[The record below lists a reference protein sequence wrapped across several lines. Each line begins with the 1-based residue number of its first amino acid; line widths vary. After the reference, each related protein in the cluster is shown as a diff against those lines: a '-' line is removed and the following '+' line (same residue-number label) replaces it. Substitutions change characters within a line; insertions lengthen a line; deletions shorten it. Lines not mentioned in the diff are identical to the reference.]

1 MPNSGK
7 NTAPFFMST
16 TDLSNY
22 NNNWYP
28 PTIGAPA
35 WKRLLWYYTSL
46 VFFESAWLPL
56 SSFKCALLKAF
67 GATIGKGV
75 VIKPRVQIK
84 YPWLLTV
91 GDFSWIGEGV
101 WIDNLTT
108 VQIGAH
114 ACLSQGAYLLTG
126 NHNYSKPAFDL
137 MVAPILL
144 EEGVWIGA
152 KAIVCP
158 GITCFSHSVLTA
170 GSIATRNLEAY
181 TIYQGNPALA
191 IKKRTISVL

>member
-1 MPNSGK
+1 
-7 NTAPFFMST
+7 MST
-16 TDLSNY
+16 TDLAKY

-46 VFFESAWLPL
+46 VFFESAWLPV
-56 SSFKCALLKAF
+56 SSFKRALLKAF
-67 GATIGKGV
+67 GAKIGKGV

-91 GDFSWIGEGV
+91 GHFSWIGEGV

-137 MVAPILL
+137 LVAPIIL

-170 GSIATRNLEAY
+170 GSIATRNLEAF

>member
-1 MPNSGK
+1 
-7 NTAPFFMST
+7 MSR

-22 NNNWYP
+22 SNSWYP

-35 WKRLLWYYTSL
+35 WKRLLWYFTSW
-46 VFFESAWLPL
+46 VFFESTWFPVMAP
-56 SSFKCALLKAF
+56 KIALLKAF
-67 GATIGKGV
+67 GAKIGEGV

-84 YPWLLTV
+84 YPWLLEV
-91 GDFSWIGEGV
+91 GKYSWIGEGV
-101 WIDNLTT
+101 WIDNLCR
-108 VQIGAH
+108 VRIGAN

-137 MVAPILL
+137 MVAPITL
-144 EEGVWIGA
+144 EDGVWIGA

-170 GSIATRNLEAY
+170 GSVATRNLEAY
-181 TIYQGNPALA
+181 TIYQGNPATG
-191 IKKRTISVL
+191 IKKRTIAEC